1 LQNKESI
8 NYNEYDAIIFDI
20 DGVLI
25 DVINSY
31 NQTIIKTTQ
40 RILDFI
46 FKIKMN
52 LTHIPI
58 EKLISKFRH
67 TGGFNNDIDTTYSII
82 LTIVYCKKMN
92 KCNRSEILNFFLNLL
107 EKIDDKG
114 ILSVENEL
122 EKLGEIGDIKNKLE
136 YPKDGNIVSTV
147 FNEIFYG
154 KDLYME
160 QFKKNSKYYF
170 GKPLINNDKIIIK
183 EKTIQDLS
191 KEFNGKLILISGRS
205 RVASYFTLNNL
216 LNYFI
221 KDACIF
227 LEDEKRE
234 YAKPSTYAIHKVF
247 NQLKLKNAIYVG
259 DSIEDFLMVE
269 RFRDEN
275 NRAKIIF
282 CGVYGTNAI
291 SSKDLKRLFELK
303 RADIIVENVNDIPN
317 ILNNTKKIK
326 PSIGYGGS
334 RTYSPS

>member
-1 LQNKESI
+1 MLTIYILQYKESL

-31 NQTIIKTTQ
+31 NQTIIKT
-40 RILDFI
+40 ILHILEFN

-52 LTHIPI
+52 LNGIPI

-82 LTIVYCKKMN
+82 LTIVYCKIIN
-92 KCNRSEILNFFLNLL
+92 KCDTSEIFDFFMDLL
-107 EKIDDKG
+107 KKIDDKG

-122 EKLGEIGDIKNKLE
+122 EKLGDIEDIKIKLE
-136 YPKDGNIVSTV
+136 YPKDDNIISRV

-154 KDLYME
+154 PDLFKE

-170 GKPLINNDKIIIK
+170 DKPLINNDKIIIK
-183 EKTIQDLS
+183 EKTIQNLS
-191 KEFNGKLILISGRS
+191 KVFNGKLILISGRS
-205 RVASYFTLNNL
+205 RVAAHFTLNTL
-216 LNYFI
+216 LDYFI
-221 KDACIF
+221 KDVCIF

-259 DSIEDFLMVE
+259 DSIEDFIMVE
-269 RFRDEN
+269 RFRKETD
-275 NRAKIIF
+275 RKKIIF
-282 CGVYGTNAI
+282 CGVYGTNAN

-303 RADIIVENVNDIPN
+303 GADIIVENVNDIPN
-317 ILNNTKKIK
+317 ILNNTKK
-326 PSIGYGGS
+326 
-334 RTYSPS
+334 